1 LDLAKLTA
9 TVKKAALLAL
19 ADGTVFDGFGFGAN
33 SISEGELVFNTSMFG
48 YQESL
53 TDPSYAGQ
61 ILVATY
67 PLIGNYGI
75 SKDAWE
81 SKKVHVAGYAV
92 RELCETPSHYLSIKT
107 LDKYLQENDVP
118 GICDLDTRSI
128 VRKIRNFGVIP
139 SCLQVADSR
148 DAIDSQKLI
157 SRAKALD
164 YSKID
169 FVKKVSPKEVQEY
182 GSGKKAVV
190 LIDCGAKEN
199 IVRELLARNLKV
211 VRVPAFTSEK
221 QIRSYSP
228 AGIMVSNGPGD
239 PALLGEIAHTLRSL
253 FDIPIFGICLGHQIL
268 AHAIGG
274 STYKL
279 KFGHRGANHPVLE
292 KKTGKVAI
300 TSQNHGYAVDEK
312 GIPED
317 FEITHINLNDNTVE
331 GLAHKKLPIFSIQY
345 HPEAC
350 PGPHDSKYFFERFVK
365 CLK

>member
-1 LDLAKLTA
+1 MNLSKLTHKN
-9 TVKKAALLAL
+9 TGKKALLAF
-19 ADGTVFDGFGFGAN
+19 ADGTVFEGTGFGAECVR
-33 SISEGELVFNTSMFG
+33 EGELVFNTAMFG

-81 SKKVHVAGYAV
+81 SGRVHVEGYVV
-92 RELCETPSHYLSIKT
+92 RQLCISPSHHESIKT
-107 LDKYLQENDVP
+107 LDSYLQGNNVP
-118 GICDLDTRSI
+118 GICNIDTRSI
-128 VRKIRNFGVIP
+128 VRKIRNFGVVP
-139 SCLQVADSR
+139 SCLGVGEDL
-148 DAIDSQKLI
+148 DAQKLI
-157 SRAKALD
+157 LRAKSLD

-169 FVKKVSPKEVQEY
+169 FVKKVSPKSVQEY
-182 GSGKKAVV
+182 GEGKKTVV

-199 IVRELLARNLKV
+199 IVRELVSRNLKV
-211 VRVPAFTSEK
+211 VRVPAFATEA

-228 AGIMVSNGPGD
+228 SGIMVSNGPGD
-239 PALLGEIAHTLRSL
+239 PALLSEIAHTVRSL
-253 FDIPIFGICLGHQIL
+253 FDLPIFGICLGHQIL
-268 AHAIGG
+268 AHAVGG
-274 STYKL
+274 NTYKL

-292 KKTGKVAI
+292 KKTGRVAI

-312 GIPED
+312 SIPED
-317 FEITHINLNDNTVE
+317 FEITHVNLNDNTVE
-331 GLAHKKLPIFSIQY
+331 GMAHKKLPIFSIQY
-345 HPEAC
+345 HPEAS